1 MYKIAIIENIHKDG
15 IDLLE
20 KHPDFEYE
28 LIEDVSEKNL
38 LEKLPKF
45 DACTLRVSNL
55 DKKILKHH

>member
-28 LIEDVSEKNL
+28 LINKMKDLLKKNNDDTKTKIIELIEKF
-38 LEKLPKF
+38 K
-45 DACTLRVSNL
+45 
-55 DKKILKHH
+55 DK